1 MPCAIQYILIHFI
14 QSNVYLIVP
23 SPSLPYPSFLSPL
36 GCSHGLLA
44 LAFWGSVLL
53 EIPAEG
59 NGNPLQCSCLGNP
72 MHRGAWQA
80 TVHGVT
86 EELDTVT
93 ERSVFV
99 EILKTAMSFIEWSS
113 ICG

>member
-1 MPCAIQYILIHFI
+1 MLEVNKYVVAIGKQKTEKRKDI
-14 QSNVYLIVP
+14 
-23 SPSLPYPSFLSPL
+23 
-36 GCSHGLLA
+36 
-44 LAFWGSVLL
+44 
-53 EIPAEG
+53 EG

>member
-1 MPCAIQYILIHFI
+1 MYHIFFIHSSADGLLGCFHVGF
-14 QSNVYLIVP
+14 NA
-23 SPSLPYPSFLSPL
+23 SFLSPL

>member
-1 MPCAIQYILIHFI
+1 
-14 QSNVYLIVP
+14 
-23 SPSLPYPSFLSPL
+23 
-36 GCSHGLLA
+36 
-44 LAFWGSVLL
+44 
-53 EIPAEG
+53 
-59 NGNPLQCSCLGNP
+59 

-99 EILKTAMSFIEWSS
+99 EILKTAMSFIEWQYYLWLSLDVT
-113 ICG
+113 

>member
-1 MPCAIQYILIHFI
+1 
-14 QSNVYLIVP
+14 
-23 SPSLPYPSFLSPL
+23 
-36 GCSHGLLA
+36 
-44 LAFWGSVLL
+44 
-53 EIPAEG
+53 
-59 NGNPLQCSCLGNP
+59 